1 MRAVTFLGRGQV
13 EIVDRPRPTAPP
25 GWVVLQVLAAGV
37 CQTDVHLRRGTDSRI
52 APGLV
57 LGHEI
62 AGAVVEL
69 GLGVSGWEVGQSAVV
84 YPVWSCLSCP
94 ACQQGR
100 RNACQRTVGRGT
112 SPTTPGISADGGM
125 AEYVAVPASA
135 LADTGGLDP
144 AVAATMTDA
153 GLSPYGAIKTAA
165 PQLAPGTTAVV
176 IGLGGLG
183 RMALQELRAL
193 TAAHVIALDVD
204 DRALA
209 AARQWSDHV
218 SSPAVEDIAAKI
230 LGWTGGFGATAIFD
244 FVGSDATLALAAD
257 VVAPFGAVLVTG
269 MGGGQINLRADAGSR
284 LPRGATIAPRMFSGS
299 FPDLLEVL
307 ALAEQGALQPTLT
320 RFPFSDALTALDA
333 LAAGEVGGRAVLEF

>member
-1 MRAVTFLGRGQV
+1 MRAVTFLGQGQV

-25 GWVVLQVLAAGV
+25 GWVVLQVRAAGV

-62 AGAVVEL
+62 AGSVVEV
-69 GLGVSGWEVGQSAVV
+69 GPGVSGWNTGQSAVV

-100 RNACQRTVGRGT
+100 RNACQRVGRNT

-135 LADTGGLDP
+135 LADAGGLDP

-165 PQLAPGTTAVV
+165 AQLTPGTAAVV

-193 TAAHVIALDVD
+193 TSTQVIALDVD
-204 DRALA
+204 DRTLA

-218 SSPAVEDIAAKI
+218 SSPAAEDVVATI
-230 LGWTGGFGATAIFD
+230 LRWTGGFGATAVFD
-244 FVGSDATLALAAD
+244 FVGSDATLELAAD

-269 MGGGQINLRADAGSR
+269 MAGGQISLRAEAGSR
-284 LPRGATIAPRMFSGS
+284 LPRGATIAPRLFSGS

-307 ALAEQGALQPTLT
+307 ALARQGALQPTLT
-320 RFPFSDALTALDA
+320 RFPFGEALTALDA